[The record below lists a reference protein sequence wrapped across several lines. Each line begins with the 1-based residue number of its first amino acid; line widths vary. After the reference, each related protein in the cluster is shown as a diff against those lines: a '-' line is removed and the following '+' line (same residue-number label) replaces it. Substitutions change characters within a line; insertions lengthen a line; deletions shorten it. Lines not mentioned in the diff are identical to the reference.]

1 VVRRL
6 ITSLMLSACLL
17 GTVQPAFACGPA
29 TDCCPRGSASGC
41 IEQITVPAVPA
52 DDCCAA
58 QPTLAASSCVV
69 AQPRKSFDQ
78 AVAPPALFGPP
89 ADVPVAQSVLQ
100 VAPLFLTDYR
110 ADASLTYLHTARLR
124 L

>member
-1 VVRRL
+1 
-6 ITSLMLSACLL
+6 MLSVCLL
-17 GTVQPAFACGPA
+17 GMIQPAFACGPG
-29 TDCCPRGSASGC
+29 TDCCAKGSASGC
-41 IEQITVPAVPA
+41 VEEPTVRAVLA

-69 AQPRKSFDQ
+69 AQPRRSSYH
-78 AVAPPALFGPP
+78 AVASPALFGPP
-89 ADVPVAQSVLQ
+89 AGVPVAQSVLQ

-110 ADASLTYLHTARLR
+110 ADASLTYLRTARLR